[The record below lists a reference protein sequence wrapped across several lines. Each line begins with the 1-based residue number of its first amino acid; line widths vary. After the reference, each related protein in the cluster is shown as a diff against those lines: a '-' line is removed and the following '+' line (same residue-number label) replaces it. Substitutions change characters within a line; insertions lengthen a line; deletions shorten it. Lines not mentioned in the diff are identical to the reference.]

1 MKPDITEAWA
11 IICKLLSREDDWE
24 QSRELGIYRWA
35 ELFPAIA
42 HANLWLVPRGEV
54 WESSAYLSDTL
65 PLRVLLWGYHS
76 YGYKLF
82 VDIDSEGLD
91 GLTAKLSELLILN
104 QE

>member
-1 MKPDITEAWA
+1 MTPELLEVFEA
-11 IICKLLSREDDWE
+11 C
-24 QSRELGIYRWA
+24 
-35 ELFPAIA
+35 
-42 HANLWLVPRGEV
+42 
-54 WESSAYLSDTL
+54 L